1 MSIVISESPDGMLPF
16 KGTERRWLVKRYFT
30 VTLAFLVLTSMGC
43 ASSAKTARVHQG
55 GPGYRVMPQVFWEN
69 GEATVTVKQTDSG
82 LGTGAVFR
90 KDGYIITNWHVVAPS
105 LMKRISPDGTIEVVR
120 SSGTFEVCQ
129 MKGALETCSPAELV
143 KSDPKRDLA
152 ILKSNRRFTHEIAFT
167 DDTGLQPFDFV
178 YNWAN
183 VSVILPVSPFRGR
196 YVNRIPSGKIGMPIE
211 LLVIDLSA
219 NPGGSGSPVFD
230 RTGKCIGIAVGVTA
244 LKGAPLEIVIPSRE
258 VVDFLAESGFKVM
271 LTPSESASVPPRG
284 K

>member
-1 MSIVISESPDGMLPF
+1 M
-16 KGTERRWLVKRYFT
+16 KKYFT
-30 VTLAFLVLTSMGC
+30 VTLAFLVLSIMGC
-43 ASSAKTARVHQG
+43 ASSGKGMRAHQG
-55 GPGYRVMPQVFWEN
+55 GPGYRVMPPVFWEN
-69 GEATVTVKQTDSG
+69 GEATVTVRETDSG

-90 KDGYIITNWHVVAPS
+90 KDGYIVTNWHVVAPK

-120 SSGTFEVCQ
+120 SSGTFEICQ
-129 MKGALETCSPAELV
+129 MKGALETCSPAKLV
-143 KSDPKRDLA
+143 KGDPRRDLA
-152 ILKSNRRFTHEIAFT
+152 ILKTNRRFTHEIVFV

-196 YVNRIPSGKIGMPIE
+196 YVNRIPPEKIGVPIE

-230 RTGKCIGIAVGVTA
+230 RTGKCIGIAMGVTA

-258 VVDFLAESGFKVM
+258 VVDFLKESGFKVM
-271 LTPSESASVPPRG
+271 LAPAESAKVPPQG